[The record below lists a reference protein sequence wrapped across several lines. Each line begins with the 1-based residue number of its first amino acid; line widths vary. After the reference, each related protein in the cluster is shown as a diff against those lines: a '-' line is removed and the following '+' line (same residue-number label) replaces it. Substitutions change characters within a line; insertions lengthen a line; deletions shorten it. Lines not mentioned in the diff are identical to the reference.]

1 MALRSMD
8 FTRSGSSWLADS
20 TGSITDN
27 QLGKLLSPVIVAQHG
42 FIVNPANH
50 QSVYIVIYRIQKGG
64 AQQLPSKGEHGLN
77 PQNTEQKAGFPAD
90 AHKQNQHVEKVICNL
105 LPYQGPYPQPSAGQE
120 NADCP

>member
-20 TGSITDN
+20 TGSITDWMAAPQIADN

-77 PQNTEQKAGFPAD
+77 PQNTEQRRGF
-90 AHKQNQHVEKVICNL
+90 QLMLINRI
-105 LPYQGPYPQPSAGQE
+105 SM
-120 NADCP
+120 